1 MGDYEKY
8 KNKYLKYKNKYL
20 DLQILLNTKKFIK
33 SSPIQMDKSVYI
45 IAK

>member
-20 DLQILLNTKKFIK
+20 DLKILLNTKKFIR
-33 SSPIQMDKSVYI
+33 I
-45 IAK
+45 